1 MFFANPPSYDITG
14 LSSMTPGRNDPCPC
28 GSGKKYKQ
36 CCWRAAAACADS
48 PEALAWRRVRRA
60 LDEFSMATTML
71 PFVVDAYGRDALPEA
86 WAEFSG
92 AEEPFDPKTP
102 HIQVFMPWFFH
113 RWSPDPHDT
122 RVPDTALHERCPTEL
137 FLERR
142 GARLDAVIRRY
153 LGACLEA
160 PFSFYEILRCDPGH
174 GFDARDLFTG
184 EERAVLER
192 MATQGMQ
199 PGDIVFG
206 QLVTADGITIL
217 EASSLCFIPPIY
229 KIELMDFRKDLLRG
243 EPRCTRAALH
253 DWDIELIERYL
264 GIMDK
269 VLHPQLPTLQ
279 NTDGEPLEMHRLVFD
294 IDSPEK
300 VLDALKSLDL
310 ERSEEEIIAA
320 TERTARGELKS
331 VRLDWKKAGNRLHES
346 WSNTILGHLE
356 ITGRRLV
363 AEVNSARRAQEF
375 KTLIE
380 ERLGGQAR
388 LRADR
393 IQSVEKMLAE
403 RSRAGPENSV
413 REAESAA
420 FAELPEV
427 KAHMQQM
434 MAEHFERWVSEKIP
448 ALDGQTPLE
457 AVRDPDGREKVRAL
471 LMDAERNS
479 RRMSPPVDPATL
491 RRVRERLGLTE
502 A

>member
-1 MFFANPPSYDITG
+1 
-14 LSSMTPGRNDPCPC
+14 MTPGRNDPCPC
-28 GSGKKYKQ
+28 GSGKKYKH
-36 CCWRAAAACADS
+36 CCWRAAAASADS
-48 PEALAWRRVRRA
+48 PEALSWRRVRRA
-60 LDEFSMATTML
+60 LDEFSMASTML
-71 PFVVDAYGRDALPEA
+71 PFVIETFGRDALQEA

-92 AEEPFDPKTP
+92 AEGAFDPETP
-102 HIQVFMPWFFH
+102 HIQIFMPWFFH
-113 RWSPDPHDT
+113 RWSPDPHST
-122 RVPDTALHERCPTEL
+122 EVPDTALHERSPTEL

-142 GARLDAVIRRY
+142 GARLDPVIRRY
-153 LGACLEA
+153 LGCCLEA

-174 GFDARDLFTG
+174 GFHARDLFTG

-206 QLVTADGITIL
+206 QLVTAEGITIL
-217 EASSLCFIPPIY
+217 EASSLFFIPPIY
-229 KIELMDFRKDLLRG
+229 KIELIDFRKELLRG
-243 EPRCTRAALH
+243 EPRCTAAALH
-253 DWDIELIERYL
+253 EWDLELIERYL
-264 GIMDK
+264 DIIDN
-269 VLHPQLPTLQ
+269 VLHRQLPTLH

-300 VLDALKSLDL
+300 VLDALKSLDFD
-310 ERSEEEIIAA
+310 RSEEDLIAA

-331 VRLDWKKAGNRLHES
+331 VQLNWTKAGNRLHES
-346 WSNTILGHLE
+346 WSNTIVGHIE
-356 ITGRRLV
+356 IKGRRLV

-375 KTLIE
+375 KTLVE
-380 ERLGGQAR
+380 ERLGGEAR

-403 RSRAGPENSV
+403 HNRAGPENSV

-420 FAELPEV
+420 LAELPQV
-427 KAHMQQM
+427 QARVQQM

-448 ALDGQTPLE
+448 ALNGQTPLE
-457 AVRDPDGREKVRAL
+457 AVRDPDGREKVMAL
-471 LMDAERNS
+471 LMEAERNA
-479 RRMSPPVDPATL
+479 RRMRPPVDPATL

>member
-1 MFFANPPSYDITG
+1 
-14 LSSMTPGRNDPCPC
+14 MTPGRNEPCPC
-28 GSGKKYKQ
+28 GSGKKYKH
-36 CCWRAAAACADS
+36 CCWRVAAASTDS
-48 PEALAWRRVRRA
+48 PEALSWRRVRRA
-60 LDEFSMATTML
+60 LDEFAMANTML
-71 PFVVDAYGRDALPEA
+71 PFVTETYGPNALHEA
-86 WAEFSG
+86 WEEFSG
-92 AEEPFDPKTP
+92 TEGAFDPKTP

-113 RWSPDPHDT
+113 RWSPDLHGT
-122 RVPDTALHERCPTEL
+122 RVADTALHERSPTEL

-142 GARLDAVIRRY
+142 GARLDPVIRRY
-153 LGACLEA
+153 LGACLQA

-174 GFDARDLFTG
+174 GFHARDLFTG

-206 QLVTADGITIL
+206 QLVKAEGITIL

-229 KIELMDFRKDLLRG
+229 KIELVDFRKKLLRG
-243 EPRCTRAALH
+243 EPRCSAAVLH
-253 DWDIELIERYL
+253 DFDFELIDRYL
-264 GIMDK
+264 DIMEK

-300 VLDALKSLDL
+300 VLDALKSLDV
-310 ERSEEEIIAA
+310 ECSEDDLIAA
-320 TERTARGELKS
+320 TERTSRGEIKR
-331 VRLDWKKAGNRLHES
+331 VQFNWTKARNAMHES
-346 WSNTILGHLE
+346 WSNTIVGHLE
-356 ITGRRLV
+356 IKGRRLV

-380 ERLGGQAR
+380 ERLGAEAR

-393 IQSVEKMLAE
+393 IQSVDKMLAD
-403 RSRAGPENSV
+403 RRRGGPEDSV

-420 FAELPEV
+420 LAELPEV
-427 KAHMQQM
+427 QAHVQQM
-434 MAEHFERWVSEKIP
+434 MAEHFERWVSDKIP

-457 AVRDPDGREKVRAL
+457 AVRDPDGREKVMAL
-471 LMDAERNS
+471 VLDAERHA
-479 RRMSPPVDPATL
+479 RRMRPPVDPATL
-491 RRVRERLGLTE
+491 RRVRERLGLTG